1 MRAVSTLLLAA
12 VCVVAAACDSGGDAD
27 GLTAAYFVGDW
38 TLVAVSDGTGDRTTE
53 VNAVLDDL
61 SLDFESN
68 GDFAMAVDYSA
79 VVNGAGTPDTT
90 FAGTYGVSS
99 GSNLVLTLG
108 DVGISLGVQRE
119 GASRAALSTPAVVV
133 NELLSGSAVEL
144 TLVGTAV
151 LTIAR

>member
-1 MRAVSTLLLAA
+1 MRALRTLLLAA
-12 VCVVAAACDSGGDAD
+12 VCTVAAACDSGGDSD

-38 TLVAVSDGTGDRTTE
+38 TLVAVADGTGDRTTE
-53 VNAVLDDL
+53 VDAVLDDL

-99 GSNLVLTLG
+99 GSTGGVAASGWAAASGWTG
-108 DVGISLGVQRE
+108 ATSSGVRSASSLGRRKLPMKRSPSA
-119 GASRAALSTPAVVV
+119 GP
-133 NELLSGSAVEL
+133 SGRSE
-144 TLVGTAV
+144 TSSSEK
-151 LTIAR
+151 